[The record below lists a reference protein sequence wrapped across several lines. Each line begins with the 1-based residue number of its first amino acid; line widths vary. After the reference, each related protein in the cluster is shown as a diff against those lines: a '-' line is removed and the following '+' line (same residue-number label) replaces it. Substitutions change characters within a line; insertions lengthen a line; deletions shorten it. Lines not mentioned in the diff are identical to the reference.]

1 MADLITDAST
11 GRTSKN
17 ELMELKALIKE
28 LFDAFKR
35 VEEETG
41 EAYISQ
47 GTYLG
52 VKFE

>member
-1 MADLITDAST
+1 MPESITEPST
-11 GRTSKN
+11 GRISKN
-17 ELMELKALIKE
+17 ELMELRALLKE

-41 EAYISQ
+41 EAYIAK
-47 GTYLG
+47 GDYLG